1 MHLPRSV
8 FSRKQL
14 DLFLW
19 LLQINS
25 VESVPSTKTMT
36 TLNNFLQGMCGVE
49 TVGHDDRLRHRRHM
63 NASQILARVSHR
75 SIAILSRDCI

>member
-19 LLQINS
+19 LLQVNQ
-25 VESVPSTKTMT
+25 VNDVPGTTKSMK
-36 TLNNFLQGMCGVE
+36 TLNNVLQNMCGIATHE
-49 TVGHDDRLRHRRHM
+49 YQGKMGHPYFVNSLAH
-63 NASQILARVSHR
+63 ILAQVSSSHPLK
-75 SIAILSRDCI
+75 SF